1 MGIGDVEPGSAEYL
15 DANVPDLPVSTDG
28 QAEYFVETDDPAL
41 LEDGRIFAPMD
52 ALHEAPS
59 LRLAHRICS
68 RKQSPHRRTNG
79 LTIVSTR
86 KHRLKLDLSF
96 LFPWRARFHPRRW
109 AISHT
114 GRR

>member
-52 ALHEAPS
+52 ALQEAPS
-59 LRLAHRICS
+59 FAW
-68 RKQSPHRRTNG
+68 RTESVAVNSHP
-79 LTIVSTR
+79 IVVLMVSQ
-86 KHRLKLDLSF
+86 LYQLGN
-96 LFPWRARFHPRRW
+96 
-109 AISHT
+109 IV
-114 GRR
+114 